1 MELYSDNGRI
11 YCDFVRFYNMYIL
24 PPRNIKYFRGDFF
37 DNIPEK
43 AAGFTCGGRTFST
56 SYQGQHGKVRFAQQA
71 CSFAARVAVSR
82 GVDRFVC
89 ADGVSLLPCCHV
101 RQKQPRHPDALRRT
115 AFLQSALV
123 TDIFQS
129 RSVSG
134 GFCMA
139 CSAVAA
145 YFSDNGSFLPHFKT
159 GRASYAAVSVMGY
172 IRRLR

>member
-1 MELYSDNGRI
+1 MIIYRKKLLASLAVPLAVGGLSALLTKDSMETFDSLNKPALSPPGWLFPVVWTVL
-11 YCDFVRFYNMYIL
+11 FVLM
-24 PPRNIKYFRGDFF
+24 G
-37 DNIPEK
+37 
-43 AAGFTCGGRTFST
+43 
-56 SYQGQHGKVRFAQQA
+56 H
-71 CSFAARVAVSR
+71 
-82 GVDRFVC
+82 
-89 ADGVSLLPCCHV
+89 SLLPCCHV
-101 RQKQPRHPDALRRT
+101 RQKQPRRPDALRRT

-159 GRASYAAVSVMGY
+159 GGSAYAAVSVMGY
-172 IRRLR
+172 IRRLS

>member
-1 MELYSDNGRI
+1 MIIYRKKLLASLAVPLAVGGLSALLTKDSMETFDSLNKPALSPPGWLFPVVWTVL
-11 YCDFVRFYNMYIL
+11 FVLM
-24 PPRNIKYFRGDFF
+24 G
-37 DNIPEK
+37 
-43 AAGFTCGGRTFST
+43 
-56 SYQGQHGKVRFAQQA
+56 H
-71 CSFAARVAVSR
+71 
-82 GVDRFVC
+82 
-89 ADGVSLLPCCHV
+89 SLLPCCHV
-101 RQKQPRHPDALRRT
+101 RQKQPRGSYALRRT

-159 GRASYAAVSVMGY
+159 GGSAYAAVSVMGY
-172 IRRLR
+172 IRRLS